1 MTDSSFLRCAIIAG
15 ICSLAAP
22 SLKAQSPVQIHP
34 DDGSAGGPRKIAVLA
49 DHFTSAEEA
58 TFNLA
63 AANFITYGLLADPY
77 FAQHQSALTIKTL
90 FQPWTSG
97 GAESNYGFVL
107 GAGGNCSIG
116 WDEANTVTLLS
127 DAAKLAFPD
136 DPVDGI
142 VVIGNHDYSFGCT
155 GDTLWS
161 YVAIGAVGSDVLAH
175 EFGHLLVGLMDEFSL
190 PANINTQH
198 PVPVP
203 DFLNC
208 SPTTDPSHWGGPGS
222 GGLPECNL
230 YGLGVFHPTDQCKM
244 GVTGGD
250 FCYVCQHALGVYFGV
265 NPDTSNPIPPNRGPS
280 NPDAL
285 NPRNIKPPPPTP
297 KPKPPIGGKISGA
310 GFFMEAAA
318 QDTSQT
324 QSVRLLL
331 QLRSGSPATR
341 VLRTVDVKGPVV
353 NEHRRRGNYIY
364 EISESGK
371 TLAVGVIAGDPFQAR
386 SYGGFSPRHDAA
398 PSPTGTVQVTIPGVT
413 KQGLLTRNV
422 EIAIYQITSQI
433 GAGGIDPARF
443 TKLRAEK
450 QVTRVA
456 EVTSDALREAAK

>member
-1 MTDSSFLRCAIIAG
+1 MTDSSVLRCAIIAG

-34 DDGSAGGPRKIAVLA
+34 ADGSAGGSRKIAVLA

-77 FAQHQSALTIKTL
+77 FAQHQSAFTVKTL

-107 GAGGNCSIG
+107 GGGGNCSIG
-116 WDEANTVTLLS
+116 WDEANTAALLTN
-127 DAAKLAFPD
+127 AAALAFPNEQ
-136 DPVDGI
+136 VSGI
-142 VVIGNHDYSFGCT
+142 VIIGNHDYSFGCT
-155 GDTLWS
+155 GDRLWS
-161 YVAIGAVGSDVLAH
+161 YVAIGAVGSDVLSH
-175 EFGHLLVGLMDEFSL
+175 EFGHLLAGLMDEFSL
-190 PANINTQH
+190 PVNAGKQH
-198 PVPVP
+198 PPP
-203 DFLNC
+203 HPESGNC
-208 SPTTDPSHWGGPGS
+208 AVTTDPPHWGGPGS
-222 GGLPECNL
+222 GGLPECDL
-230 YGLGVFHPTDQCKM
+230 YPDLYHPTDACKM
-244 GVTGGD
+244 GKKGSE
-250 FCYVCQHALGVYFGV
+250 FCFVCRHELDTVFGV
-265 NPDTSNPIPPNRGPS
+265 KPEDSIPTPPHRTPNNPGVLT
-280 NPDAL
+280 
-285 NPRNIKPPPPTP
+285 PRNITPPPPTP
-297 KPKPPIGGKISGA
+297 KPKPPTGGRISGA
-310 GFFMEAAA
+310 GFFVALAAA
-318 QDTSQT
+318 QDPST

-456 EVTSDALREAAK
+456 EVTADALREAAK